1 MIIEATAVS
10 PEGRL
15 SPECLG
21 IWTDSHA
28 EAIRPI
34 VEFAHAQGVKIGIQ
48 LNHGGRKS
56 SGLALPVHLAKTADA
71 EHYGWPTV
79 APSAISY
86 DEERYSSPRALGLN
100 EIKDIVHKFKAAAKR
115 AYEIAGVDFVEI
127 HSAHGYLLSEFLS
140 GLSNKRTDEYGGSF
154 ENRTRLLLEIVD
166 AVKDHEHP
174 LFVRISASDLTELAE
189 SWDLEQSKRLALI
202 LQEHGVDLLD
212 VSNGGN
218 YNKAQRRPKGPA
230 SQAHLSKAIRD
241 HLEENSKKTM
251 LVASVGGFHDGDVA
265 QAKLE
270 DESADVILVG
280 REYLKNPGAALKFA
294 DQLGVVPSSGRAY
307 EWTYNPPKY

>member
-48 LNHGGRKS
+48 LNHGDLKPTE
-56 SGLALPVHLAKTADA
+56 LELDELKEIVQKFHDA
-71 EHYGWPTV
+71 T
-79 APSAISY
+79 
-86 DEERYSSPRALGLN
+86 
-100 EIKDIVHKFKAAAKR
+100 KR
-115 AYEIAGVDFVEI
+115 AYAIGMDFVEI
-127 HSAHGYLLSEFLS
+127 HCSYGYLLFEFLS

-154 ENRTRLLLEIVD
+154 ENRIRLLLQIVD
-166 AVKDHEHP
+166 AVKDNEHP
-174 LFVRISASDLTELAE
+174 LFVRISAGRFGDSPEA
-189 SWDLEQSKRLALI
+189 WDLEQSKRLALI

-212 VSNGGN
+212 VPGN
-218 YNKAQRRPKGPA
+218 YNK
-230 SQAHLSKAIRD
+230 SHVSKAIRD
-241 HLEENSKKTM
+241 HLEDNSKKTM

-270 DESADVILVG
+270 DGTADVILVG

-294 DQLGVVPSSGRAY
+294 DQLGVVLSSGRAY